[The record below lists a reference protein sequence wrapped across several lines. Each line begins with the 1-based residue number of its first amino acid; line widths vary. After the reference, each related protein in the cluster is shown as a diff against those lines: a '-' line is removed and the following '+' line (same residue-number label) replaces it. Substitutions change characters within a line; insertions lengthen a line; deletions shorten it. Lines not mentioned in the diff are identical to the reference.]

1 MILACHRIYLGL
13 EQGQSQQ
20 VCLSPNVAAEKTP
33 WSFCQHCSIRGA
45 DLPIHMDSFVTSGLF
60 FSLCFH
66 TTLAWQLSTLPA
78 ASSHSMRA
86 PKESPQLSHGLVFIC
101 KTQALPSFTA
111 VFKVPWPFDA
121 AGRRVVSSQALS
133 GLLDL
138 TSGENKHW
146 VIFSNFAAWS
156 PQALSVCYDI
166 GGLHLAALIKKEIMT
181 HP

>member
-1 MILACHRIYLGL
+1 MILACHRIYPGL

-101 KTQALPSFTA
+101 KH
-111 VFKVPWPFDA
+111 
-121 AGRRVVSSQALS
+121 
-133 GLLDL
+133 
-138 TSGENKHW
+138 KH
-146 VIFSNFAAWS
+146 S
-156 PQALSVCYDI
+156 
-166 GGLHLAALIKKEIMT
+166 LHLQQFLRFLGPLIQLEEELFLLRHCQGYWT
-181 HP
+181 